1 MDNIL
6 SLINYFPLQIR
17 DKILK
22 YRDKFNMLEE
32 IRIKTSVNIILKIGQ
47 ADIIV
52 DYITNQDELLQ
63 ILQTI
68 CDNSIYSYQS
78 QICNGYITL
87 KGGHRVG
94 ITGSTVIED
103 GKVKNITYIYSLNFR
118 VAKEIIGCSESI
130 IKDILKL
137 EENTIYNTIIVSPP
151 GRGKTTLLRDI
162 VRQISNGI
170 PKLGF
175 KGINVGVVDERDE
188 ISAMYKGI
196 PQNEIGIRTDVLSN
210 IPKAIGMKMLIRS
223 MNPKVI
229 VADEIGTEDDAKA
242 INYAV
247 CSGVKGIFTAHGE
260 SIEDILVNPILSKLY
275 NLNVFELLLFI
286 DENRNIKKHICK
298 RKEKGESG
306 NTYNMY
312 AV

>member
-32 IRIKTSVNIILKIGQ
+32 IRIKTNVNIILKIGQ

-151 GRGKTTLLRDI
+151 VRGKTTLLRDI

-298 RKEKGESG
+298 RKEKGESS

>member
-32 IRIKTSVNIILKIGQ
+32 IRIKTNVNIILKIGQ

-118 VAKEIIGCSESI
+118 VAKEIIGYSESI

>member
-1 MDNIL
+1 MYNIS

-32 IRIKTSVNIILKIGQ
+32 IRIKTNVNIILKIGQ

-52 DYITNQDELLQ
+52 DYITTQDELLQ

-275 NLNVFELLLFI
+275 SLNVFELLLFI
-286 DENRNIKKHICK
+286 DENRNIKKYLQKK
-298 RKEKGESG
+298 RERREWQ
-306 NTYNMY
+306 YI
-312 AV
+312 

>member
-1 MDNIL
+1 MYNIL

-32 IRIKTSVNIILKIGQ
+32 IRIKANVNIILKIGQ

-298 RKEKGESG
+298 RKEKGEGS

>member
-32 IRIKTSVNIILKIGQ
+32 IRIKANVNIILKIGQ

-103 GKVKNITYIYSLNFR
+103 EKVKNITYIYSLNFR

-170 PKLGF
+170 SKLGF

-298 RKEKGESG
+298 RKEKGESS

>member
-1 MDNIL
+1 MNNIL

-32 IRIKTSVNIILKIGQ
+32 IRIKTNVNIILKIGQ

-52 DYITNQDELLQ
+52 DYITTQDELLQ

-210 IPKAIGMKMLIRS
+210 ISKAIGMKMLIRS

-260 SIEDILVNPILSKLY
+260 SMEDILLNPMLSKLY
-275 NLNVFELLLFI
+275 SLNVFELLLFI
-286 DENRNIKKHICK
+286 DENRNIKKYLQKK
-298 RKEKGESG
+298 RERREWQ
-306 NTYNMY
+306 YI
-312 AV
+312 

>member
-32 IRIKTSVNIILKIGQ
+32 IRIKTNVNIILKIGQ

-210 IPKAIGMKMLIRS
+210 ISKAIGMKMLIRS

-260 SIEDILVNPILSKLY
+260 SMEDILLNPMLSKLY
-275 NLNVFELLLFI
+275 SLNVFELLLFI

-298 RKEKGESG
+298 RKEKGESS

>member
-32 IRIKTSVNIILKIGQ
+32 IRIKTNVNIILKIGQ

-162 VRQISNGI
+162 VKQISNGI

-298 RKEKGESG
+298 RKEKGESS

>member
-32 IRIKTSVNIILKIGQ
+32 IRIKTNVNIILKIGQ

-118 VAKEIIGCSESI
+118 VAKEIIGCSASI

-229 VADEIGTEDDAKA
+229 VADEIGTEDDVKA

-298 RKEKGESG
+298 RKEKGESS

>member
-32 IRIKTSVNIILKIGQ
+32 IRIKANVNIILKIGQ

-118 VAKEIIGCSESI
+118 VAKEIIGCSASI

-260 SIEDILVNPILSKLY
+260 NIEDILLNPILSKLY
-275 NLNVFELLLFI
+275 SLNVFELLLFI

-298 RKEKGESG
+298 RKEKGESS

>member
-32 IRIKTSVNIILKIGQ
+32 IRIKTNVNIILKIGQ

-118 VAKEIIGCSESI
+118 VAKEIIGCSASI

-298 RKEKGESG
+298 RKEKGESS

>member
-32 IRIKTSVNIILKIGQ
+32 IRIKANVNIILKIGQ
-47 ADIIV
+47 VDIIV

-94 ITGSTVIED
+94 ITGSIVIED

-260 SIEDILVNPILSKLY
+260 SIEDILLNPILSKLY
-275 NLNVFELLLFI
+275 SLNVFELFLFI

>member
-32 IRIKTSVNIILKIGQ
+32 IRIKANVNIILKIGQ

-52 DYITNQDELLQ
+52 DYITTQDELLQ

-275 NLNVFELLLFI
+275 SLNVFELLLFI
-286 DENRNIKKHICK
+286 DENRNIKKYLQKK
-298 RKEKGESG
+298 RERREWQ
-306 NTYNMY
+306 YI
-312 AV
+312 

>member
-32 IRIKTSVNIILKIGQ
+32 IRIKANVNIILKTGQ

-210 IPKAIGMKMLIRS
+210 ISKAIGMKMLIRS

-260 SIEDILVNPILSKLY
+260 SMEDILLNPMLSKLY
-275 NLNVFELLLFI
+275 SLNVFELLLFI

-298 RKEKGESG
+298 RKEKGESS

>member
-32 IRIKTSVNIILKIGQ
+32 IRIKTNVNIILKIGQ

-229 VADEIGTEDDAKA
+229 VADEIGTEDDVKA

>member
-1 MDNIL
+1 MNNIL

-298 RKEKGESG
+298 RKEKGESS

>member
-17 DKILK
+17 DKIIK
-22 YRDKFNMLEE
+22 YIDKFNMLEE
-32 IRIKTSVNIILKIGQ
+32 IRIKANVNIILKIGQ
-47 ADIIV
+47 VDIIV
-52 DYITNQDELLQ
+52 DYITTQDELLQ

-275 NLNVFELLLFI
+275 SLNVFELFLFI

>member
-32 IRIKTSVNIILKIGQ
+32 IRIKTNVNIILKIGQ

>member
-17 DKILK
+17 DKIIK
-22 YRDKFNMLEE
+22 YIDKFNMLEE
-32 IRIKTSVNIILKIGQ
+32 IRIKTNVNIILKIGQ

-298 RKEKGESG
+298 RKEKGESS

>member
-32 IRIKTSVNIILKIGQ
+32 IRIKTNVNIILKIGQ

-118 VAKEIIGCSESI
+118 VAKEIIGCSASI

-175 KGINVGVVDERDE
+175 KGINVGLVDERDE

-229 VADEIGTEDDAKA
+229 VADEIGTEDDVKA

-298 RKEKGESG
+298 RKEKGESS

>member
-1 MDNIL
+1 MNNIL

-32 IRIKTSVNIILKIGQ
+32 IRIKTNVNIILKIGQ

-298 RKEKGESG
+298 RKEKGESS

>member
-32 IRIKTSVNIILKIGQ
+32 IRIKTNVNIILKIGQ

-229 VADEIGTEDDAKA
+229 VADEIGTEDDVKA

-260 SIEDILVNPILSKLY
+260 SIEDILLNPILSKLY
-275 NLNVFELLLFI
+275 SLNVFELFLFI
-286 DENRNIKKHICK
+286 DENRNIKKQICN

-306 NTYNMY
+306 NTYYMY

>member
-32 IRIKTSVNIILKIGQ
+32 IRIKTNVNIILKIGQ

-286 DENRNIKKHICK
+286 DENRNIKTYLQKK
-298 RKEKGESG
+298 RERREWQ
-306 NTYNMY
+306 YI
-312 AV
+312 

>member
-32 IRIKTSVNIILKIGQ
+32 IRIKTNVNIILKIGQ

-210 IPKAIGMKMLIRS
+210 ISKAIGMKMLIRS

-275 NLNVFELLLFI
+275 SLNVFELLLFI

>member
-32 IRIKTSVNIILKIGQ
+32 IRIKANVNIILKIGQ

-52 DYITNQDELLQ
+52 DYITTQDELLQ

-210 IPKAIGMKMLIRS
+210 ISKAIGMKMLIRS

-260 SIEDILVNPILSKLY
+260 SMEDILLNPMLSKLY
-275 NLNVFELLLFI
+275 SLNVFELLLFI
-286 DENRNIKKHICK
+286 DENRNIKKYLQKK
-298 RKEKGESG
+298 RERREWQ
-306 NTYNMY
+306 YI
-312 AV
+312 

>member
-32 IRIKTSVNIILKIGQ
+32 IRIKTNVNIILKIGQ

-260 SIEDILVNPILSKLY
+260 SMEDILLNPMLSKLY
-275 NLNVFELLLFI
+275 SLNVFELLLFI

-298 RKEKGESG
+298 RKEKGESS

>member
-32 IRIKTSVNIILKIGQ
+32 IRIKTNVNIILKIGQ

-298 RKEKGESG
+298 RKEKGESS

>member
-1 MDNIL
+1 MNNIL

-17 DKILK
+17 DKIIK
-22 YRDKFNMLEE
+22 YIDKFNMLEE
-32 IRIKTSVNIILKIGQ
+32 IRIKTNVNIILKIGQ

-298 RKEKGESG
+298 RKEKGESS

>member
-32 IRIKTSVNIILKIGQ
+32 IRIKANVNIILKIGQ

-52 DYITNQDELLQ
+52 DYITTQDELLQ

-260 SIEDILVNPILSKLY
+260 TIEDILVNPILSKLY

-298 RKEKGESG
+298 RKEKGESS

>member
-32 IRIKTSVNIILKIGQ
+32 IRIKTNVNIILKIGQ

-275 NLNVFELLLFI
+275 NINVFELLLFI

-298 RKEKGESG
+298 RKEKGESS

>member
-32 IRIKTSVNIILKIGQ
+32 IRIKTNVNIILKIGQ

-298 RKEKGESG
+298 RKEKGETG

>member
-229 VADEIGTEDDAKA
+229 VADEIGTEDDVKA

-298 RKEKGESG
+298 RKEKGESS